1 MQHLCRTLGEQVSL
15 MRDASEMVPQ
25 DDLPNSTFVS
35 RRLLSTLNIP
45 IEIRRRASLK
55 TFGSPLVY
63 HPRGNAHRYSW
74 RPGARQAG
82 NKYPGEDHWKAIM
95 WPKAITCM
103 RPKGGRPSE
112 PPMESSI
119 LRWRLPPRS

>member
-45 IEIRRRASLK
+45 IEIGRAVCLAS
-55 TFGSPLVY
+55 
-63 HPRGNAHRYSW
+63 
-74 RPGARQAG
+74 
-82 NKYPGEDHWKAIM
+82 ED
-95 WPKAITCM
+95 
-103 RPKGGRPSE
+103 
-112 PPMESSI
+112 
-119 LRWRLPPRS
+119 